1 MRPTLQDRTLPHF
14 LRGDVTAEGKGFV
27 ANSFYS
33 GLTPTGTANACP
45 QLGNCQPT
53 AWLLSLQSL
62 GDVQMNLIGR
72 MAWGCINNI
81 PILLSRGA
89 CS

>member
-1 MRPTLQDRTLPHF
+1 MRPIWLVFTLQDRTLPHF

-33 GLTPTGTANACP
+33 GLTPTGEANACP
-45 QLGNCQPT
+45 QFGNCRPT

-62 GDVQMNLIGR
+62 GDVQM
-72 MAWGCINNI
+72 
-81 PILLSRGA
+81 LLKG
-89 CS
+89 